1 MNRVYPVLFIIIFLV
16 VNGPRSASAQCNCS
30 VGVPATPI
38 TYYSSFP
45 TTNAASTTIT
55 FPQFDPSIGTLECL
69 SLNDTVTG
77 VTTTSALNK
86 ASSSQIYKFLL
97 SVADDLEGPSGGG
110 VSITN
115 SYTRT
120 YGPDTL
126 ARLGFPGDTITY
138 GPDTIIDDEVGFAST
153 STNTAPYLGTGT
165 VDFTYSLSGGVISLE
180 GGLNYSAG
188 PTTNYWGDMQLTYYW
203 CPAVSLSTTI
213 YDFTAVPQGGAVLL
227 QWLTSNQQPNT
238 QYEIQTSTDGKD
250 FYSVG
255 QTESDPSAAGAAG
268 RYQYQYNPDP
278 AYVGQL
284 YFRIKETD
292 PSGAVT
298 YSTVIVFRPNDAPG
312 DGPSYQTFPNP
323 ATNSLQ
329 VRFNTNQTGQFL
341 VEMLSTSGQIVQEKT
356 VTLAGSSQIMFD
368 MNPQPARGL
377 YFLRTTDV
385 THNRSYVTKVFVD

>member
-1 MNRVYPVLFIIIFLV
+1 MNRVYPVLFIIVSLI
-16 VNGPRSASAQCNCS
+16 VNGPLSANAQCNCS
-30 VGVPATPI
+30 AGVPATPI
-38 TYYSSFP
+38 TYYVSFD
-45 TTNAASTTIT
+45 TTNAATTTVT
-55 FPQFDPSIGTLECL
+55 FPQFNPAIGTLSCL

-86 ASSSQIYKFLL
+86 ASGPVVYKFLL
-97 SVADDLEGPSGGG
+97 TVADDLEGPSGGG

-115 SYTRT
+115 NYTRT

-138 GPDTIIDDEVGFAST
+138 GPDTVIDHEIGFAST
-153 STNTAPYLGTGT
+153 SSNTAPYLGTGT
-165 VDFTYSLSGGVISLE
+165 VDFTYNLNGGVISLQ
-180 GGLNYSAG
+180 GGLNYTAG
-188 PTTNYWGDMQLTYYW
+188 PTTNYWGSMLLTYYW

-213 YDFTAVPQGGAVLL
+213 YDFTAAPQGSTVLL

-255 QTESDPSAAGAAG
+255 QTESDPSSAGASG
-268 RYQYQYNPDP
+268 RYQYQFNLDP

-292 PSGAVT
+292 PSGAIT
-298 YSTVIVFRPNDAPG
+298 YSTVIVFSPNAPG
-312 DGPSYQTFPNP
+312 GAPSYQTFPNP

-329 VRFNTNQTGQFL
+329 VRFNTSQTGQFL
-341 VEMLSTSGQIVQEKT
+341 VQMLSTSGQIVQEKT
-356 VTLAGSSQIMFD
+356 VTLAGSDQIMLD
-368 MNPQPARGL
+368 LNPQPAKGL